1 MTLFFKKGGRNS
13 KENYRPVSILS
24 NISKIFERCM
34 FCQIS
39 SFMDSSYL
47 SKQQCGLRKCYT
59 PHNCLL
65 MMLEKRKSAA
75 GKGKCF
81 WALLA
86 VLSKAFYSLSHELP
100 IATLYAY
107 GFDLPALK
115 PIQSYLSNRKQRT
128 KTNVT
133 YSSWEKILS
142 GVLGP

>member
-39 SFMDSSYL
+39 SFVDSYL

-65 MMLEKRKSAA
+65 MMLEKRKNAA
-75 GKGKCF
+75 DKGKCF

-86 VLSKAFYSLSHELP
+86 VLSKAFYCLSHELP

-128 KTNVT
+128 KINAT